1 MKNYTPGQHRPSAG
15 SGQDFVMR
23 GHARRHVIAHVAV
36 EHPRADLVRHHV
48 GGDHLRRR
56 NGNHVGGLT
65 AGGDHVAVPVR
76 SMEVEPVAEGY
87 HVPAHVLATLH
98 GHHGPVAVDVAVDR
112 PLDGGIAE
120 AAAGK
125 EVVAGAIHR
134 RDVVSLYSFWIGGVG
149 LDVVVEIPA
158 LALVVSHEQGH
169 EFAIHVFGRAIG
181 ASHAAARDHQGA
193 DEPGIDVLGL
203 LDMGMVEPDHGTG
216 ICRPRTGTIDDF
228 PGVEMSLAGLDHT
241 RLLPRHSAVG
251 RALR

>member
-1 MKNYTPGQHRPSAG
+1 
-15 SGQDFVMR
+15 MR

-48 GGDHLRRR
+48 GSDHLRRR
-56 NGNHVGGLT
+56 NGKHVGGLT

-76 SMEVEPVAEGY
+76 SMEVEAVAEGY

-98 GHHGPVAVDVAVDR
+98 GHHGPVAVDVAIDR

-120 AAAGK
+120 AAAGE
-125 EVVAGAIHR
+125 EVMPRLVERH
-134 RDVVSLYSFWIGGVG
+134 DVVCLYSFRVAGIGV
-149 LDVVVEIPA
+149 DVVLEIPTA
-158 LALVVSHEQGH
+158 TLVVSHEQGH
-169 EFAIHVFGRAIG
+169 KFAIHVFGRAIG

-203 LDMGMVEPDHGTG
+203 LDVGMVEPDHGTG

-228 PGVEMSLAGLDHT
+228 PGVDMSLAGLDYT
-241 RLLPRHSAVG
+241 RLLPRHSPVG
-251 RALR
+251 SSL